1 MGDQTHNCPE
11 PWEPS
16 RPSRPL
22 RRHSPVPVLLP
33 VPVPVP
39 VPVLGADSSLAR
51 RPQSPPPAPS
61 SVWPAGTQSSPG
73 CSHLDMLTS
82 PP

>member
-16 RPSRPL
+16 RLSRPL
-22 RRHSPVPVLLP
+22 RRHSPVPVLL
-33 VPVPVP
+33 P

-51 RPQSPPPAPS
+51 RPQSPPPALS

-73 CSHLDMLTS
+73 CSRLDVLTS